1 MQGPGPELLQ
11 HPLVRAVAKAGKIAE
26 ATVNTYTAA
35 TAALASA
42 PPPFNFVAAGLVT
55 ASGLANVATIA
66 AQQPAFHSGGAVD
79 LAPDEGLR
87 RLRDREFVANPT
99 GRSVLGDRALERA
112 NAGIAPD
119 TGGAVVVQVYKH
131 SRQVDRYEA
140 DRLAAG
146 SPVARA
152 LLQGRKPGMEG

>member
-1 MQGPGPELLQ
+1 M
-11 HPLVRAVAKAGKIAE
+11 
-26 ATVNTYTAA
+26 
-35 TAALASA
+35 
-42 PPPFNFVAAGLVT
+42 
-55 ASGLANVATIA
+55 ATIA